1 MSALRGVFILL
12 VEDNL
17 DVRGLTAFL
26 LEGLGA
32 RVLVAVNG
40 ADAFAKLLGNEPDLV
55 LCDLMMPVMDGIE
68 FAQRV
73 RRTPERAHVR
83 LVALTSRRYDETY
96 MKASAAG
103 FEAYLEKP
111 ISPEKLQAV
120 AARFLSGPGATP
132 PNPD

>member
-1 MSALRGVFILL
+1 
-12 VEDNL
+12 
-17 DVRGLTAFL
+17 
-26 LEGLGA
+26 
-32 RVLVAVNG
+32 
-40 ADAFAKLLGNEPDLV
+40 
-55 LCDLMMPVMDGIE
+55 MMPVMDGIE